1 MGKNKI
7 GPLGTP
13 LGNPLK
19 YFNDQKQAALV
30 KAEGGRSIM
39 NHEIAAEAARLK
51 ELQPLPPVGPPPS
64 PTGYGNT
71 TPGDLRHLDKYPVG
85 PANPI
90 DPSKIRARARRSG
103 IRG

>member
-1 MGKNKI
+1 MGNKNK

-13 LGNPLK
+13 LGNPLG

-39 NHEIAAEAARLK
+39 NHEIRNSIAPDTWDQLSA
-51 ELQPLPPVGPPPS
+51 PVD
-64 PTGYGNT
+64 T
-71 TPGDLRHLDKYPVG
+71 KQYPVG
-85 PANPI
+85 PVHPI
-90 DPSKIRARARRSG
+90 DPKMKRPRKFG